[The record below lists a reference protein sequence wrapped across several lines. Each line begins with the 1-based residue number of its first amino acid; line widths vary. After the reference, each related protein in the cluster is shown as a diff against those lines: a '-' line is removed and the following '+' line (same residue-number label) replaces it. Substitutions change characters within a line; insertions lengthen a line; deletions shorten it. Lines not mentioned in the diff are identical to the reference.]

1 MTVRSIGQA
10 VSELVAEFGGNHD
23 SDYVTHMVTT
33 ALGLGTDS
41 TSTLDLK
48 IASSALKEMREAF
61 SMFDPYPTMLSSHA
75 GDDDAKGLRRVPMTL
90 RRSRPLS
97 HPP

>member
-1 MTVRSIGQA
+1 MAGKNVEQA
-10 VSELVAEFGGNHD
+10 VADLVNEFGGKHD
-23 SDYVTHMVTT
+23 TDYVTHMVIT

-61 SMFDPYPTMLSSHA
+61 AMFD
-75 GDDDAKGLRRVPMTL
+75 RRETEKAVFIWND
-90 RRSRPLS
+90 
-97 HPP
+97 